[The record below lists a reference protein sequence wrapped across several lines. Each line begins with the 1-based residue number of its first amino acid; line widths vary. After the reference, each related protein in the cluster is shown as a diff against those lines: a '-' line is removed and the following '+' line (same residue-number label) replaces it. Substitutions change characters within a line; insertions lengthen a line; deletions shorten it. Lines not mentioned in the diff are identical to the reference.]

1 MTIEVIEIS
10 HMFQGRIQQPCST
23 VVARIFRRRRSFSSS
38 SRCYSRRFSGDRDVL
53 ITLWA
58 CSSNGA
64 NSLHSR
70 GEWNARKFRRIRSNC
85 LSRPICRALQGT
97 DALSH
102 SKSIFTPKADKQQP
116 AESIPTRDT
125 KKEDSKKSA
134 KTFSTVYADYYKTE
148 RERGR
153 KREREKRLCWNHCF
167 TRDVVKG
174 SDCSTKDFPP
184 PFVSFLF
191 QYIELHKWK
200 REISPWQ
207 TTKFSP
213 LSWTFVDP
221 VYRAQGSPISSTISY
236 VNFHEYFCVWRFERF
251 ALNAARYQERILH
264 CLLLGRSLGSHV
276 KIGNVS
282 LWVHT
287 AHEHYQN
294 EIKINRTWIIVIW
307 NSFKQINISIFFS
320 ERKSRLFPFLPT
332 NNSIKKEKKKKR
344 NKRKWFDLSQLKRR
358 ESNRVYF
365 FETEKV
371 LGINSDLELFIRM
384 EHAWYTNRAKN
395 RRVRVILFIA
405 VILVS
410 SNVIACPALFN
421 PQHGIVA
428 LAYLLFKCFVLFGV
442 SYSTRW

>member
-1 MTIEVIEIS
+1 MVLTPFILAANGTRENSEESEVIVFPGPYVELRKERT
-10 HMFQGRIQQPCST
+10 HFRI
-23 VVARIFRRRRSFSSS
+23 RN
-38 SRCYSRRFSGDRDVL
+38 RFLHRKP
-53 ITLWA
+53 I
-58 CSSNGA
+58 SSNQP
-64 NSLHSR
+64 NQFRLVIRRKKTVRNQRKLSPWYTQIIIRQR
-70 GEWNARKFRRIRSNC
+70 G
-85 LSRPICRALQGT
+85 
-97 DALSH
+97 
-102 SKSIFTPKADKQQP
+102 
-116 AESIPTRDT
+116 
-125 KKEDSKKSA
+125 KE
-134 KTFSTVYADYYKTE
+134 
-148 RERGR
+148 
-153 KREREKRLCWNHCF
+153 REREKRLCWNHCF

-236 VNFHEYFCVWRFERF
+236 VNFHEYFCVWRFQRF

-332 NNSIKKEKKKKR
+332 NNSIKEKKKREKKVIWLVAVETPGIEQSLFLWNWKSFG
-344 NKRKWFDLSQLKRR
+344 NK
-358 ESNRVYF
+358 
-365 FETEKV
+365 
-371 LGINSDLELFIRM
+371 
-384 EHAWYTNRAKN
+384 
-395 RRVRVILFIA
+395 
-405 VILVS
+405 
-410 SNVIACPALFN
+410 
-421 PQHGIVA
+421 
-428 LAYLLFKCFVLFGV
+428 
-442 SYSTRW
+442 

>member
-148 RERGR
+148 RERE
-153 KREREKRLCWNHCF
+153 KERERERNVCAETTVLHEM
-167 TRDVVKG
+167 
-174 SDCSTKDFPP
+174 SSKDPI
-184 PFVSFLF
+184 VRQRTFL
-191 QYIELHKWK
+191 
-200 REISPWQ
+200 
-207 TTKFSP
+207 P
-213 LSWTFVDP
+213 LSFRFFFNTSNCINGNAKFPRDRQRSFP
-221 VYRAQGSPISSTISY
+221 LYREHSS
-236 VNFHEYFCVWRFERF
+236 
-251 ALNAARYQERILH
+251 ILFTE
-264 CLLLGRSLGSHV
+264 LKVRPSRLP
-276 KIGNVS
+276 
-282 LWVHT
+282 
-287 AHEHYQN
+287 Y
-294 EIKINRTWIIVIW
+294 RTWI
-307 NSFKQINISIFFS
+307 STNIFAYGGSSGSLWTLHDTKRGFSIAFYS
-320 ERKSRLFPFLPT
+320 V
-332 NNSIKKEKKKKR
+332 
-344 NKRKWFDLSQLKRR
+344 DLL
-358 ESNRVYF
+358 V
-365 FETEKV
+365 
-371 LGINSDLELFIRM
+371 RM
-384 EHAWYTNRAKN
+384 
-395 RRVRVILFIA
+395 
-405 VILVS
+405 
-410 SNVIACPALFN
+410 
-421 PQHGIVA
+421 
-428 LAYLLFKCFVLFGV
+428 
-442 SYSTRW
+442 